1 MKNLINLQKPSTK
14 KRWLIKKDKTGK
26 IKEVILPY
34 MPDKEMQKELL
45 TDKEVLIEYFGK
57 ENQ

>member
-1 MKNLINLQKPSTK
+1 MKNLINLQNPSTK

-57 ENQ
+57 EK

>member
-1 MKNLINLQKPSTK
+1 MKNLINLLKPSNK
-14 KRWLIKKDKTGK
+14 KRWLIKKNKEGK

-45 TDKEVLIEYFGK
+45 TDKEALIEYFGK
-57 ENQ
+57 

>member
-14 KRWLIKKDKTGK
+14 KRWLIKKDKKTGK

-45 TDKEVLIEYFGK
+45 TDKEALIEYFGK
-57 ENQ
+57 EK

>member
-14 KRWLIKKDKTGK
+14 KRWLIKKNKEGK

-45 TDKEVLIEYFGK
+45 TDKEALIEYFGK

>member
-1 MKNLINLQKPSTK
+1 MKNLINLQKPSNK
-14 KRWLIKKDKTGK
+14 RRWLIKKDKTGK

-45 TDKEVLIEYFGK
+45 TDKEALIEYFGK
-57 ENQ
+57 EK